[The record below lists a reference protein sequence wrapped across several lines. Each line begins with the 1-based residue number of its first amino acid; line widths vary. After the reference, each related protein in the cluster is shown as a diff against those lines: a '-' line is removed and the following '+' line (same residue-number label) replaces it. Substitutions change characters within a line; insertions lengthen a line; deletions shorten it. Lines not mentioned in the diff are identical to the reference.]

1 MAAKN
6 QCISCGAEAEYS
18 FRALEVQTLPLREM
32 TGERKVQALGRFTE
46 SAVCRDCARK
56 QLSDK
61 LNIARTVRRDVLIYG
76 GILLAGI
83 LVAFIFLERVRVIG
97 LVGFAAI
104 ICGGLGIYQAFGN
117 AIRHKKEAEA
127 LPEAEALAEAAW
139 EVFLKKAP
147 AKSGESDLTY
157 IPINRKTLA
166 MKNGDLMIA
175 YDLVPEL
182 AIKAWDLIHD
192 SKPKKPEA
200 LPEKQ
205 S

>member
-6 QCISCGAEAEYS
+6 QCIACGADAEYS

-46 SAVCRDCARK
+46 GAVCRDCAMRG
-56 QLSDK
+56 LSDK
-61 LNIARTVRRDVLIYG
+61 LSIARTVRRDVLVYG

-83 LVAFIFLERVRVIG
+83 LVVLIFLSRVRVIG

-104 ICGGLGIYQAFGN
+104 VCGCLGIYQAFGN
-117 AIRHKKEAEA
+117 AIRHKREAEA
-127 LPEAEALAEAAW
+127 LPEEEALAEAAW
-139 EVFLKKAP
+139 EVFLRKAP
-147 AKSGESDLTY
+147 AKTGDSDLTY
-157 IPINRKTLA
+157 IPLTPKTLA

-182 AIKAWDLIHD
+182 AVKAWDLIHGKGD
-192 SKPKKPEA
+192 GPGV
-200 LPEKQ
+200 LPEKKI
-205 S
+205 